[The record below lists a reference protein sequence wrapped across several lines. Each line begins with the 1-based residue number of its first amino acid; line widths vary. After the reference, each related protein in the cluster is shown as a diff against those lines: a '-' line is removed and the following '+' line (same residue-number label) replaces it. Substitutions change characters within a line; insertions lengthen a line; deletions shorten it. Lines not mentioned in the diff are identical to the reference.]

1 MLELSKE
8 ITNAMRVV
16 QNADLTAKLIK
27 QFYETRKQSKK

>member
-27 QFYETRKQSKK
+27 EYYAKRKQSK